1 MGSEALADVFA
12 RRLDGTLDHVA
23 LREQASALLRQHVDV
38 DLAVWAVL
46 DPATLMWASCVL
58 DGMPRDADLENGVF
72 ANEYGQP
79 DHLKLVDLAGGQTA
93 GTLSQVT
100 AGDPQASRR
109 FRDLLA
115 PRGFSDELRLVLSD
129 GGSSWGAVC
138 LYRSSGAFPA
148 GLATSLT
155 AAARPLA
162 LALRSS
168 LVRSTVLGPTPAPA
182 AVDLPATGLLLADRS
197 GRLREVND
205 DARALL
211 GSDRL
216 AELPQVVQSVVAR
229 RAAGHLGG
237 ATAVTSDGRWLTF
250 HATPL
255 GDALAVV
262 VEQVRPHQL
271 AEIIVRARGLT
282 AREREVVELVA
293 RGFSNRHIAR
303 NLQVSEYTVQDHL
316 KSVFVKFDVGSR
328 NELVAALFFTHF
340 RPLQG

>member
-1 MGSEALADVFA
+1 M
-12 RRLDGTLDHVA
+12 
-23 LREQASALLRQHVDV
+23 
-38 DLAVWAVL
+38 
-46 DPATLMWASCVL
+46 
-58 DGMPRDADLENGVF
+58 
-72 ANEYGQP
+72 
-79 DHLKLVDLAGGQTA
+79 
-93 GTLSQVT
+93 
-100 AGDPQASRR
+100 
-109 FRDLLA
+109 
-115 PRGFSDELRLVLSD
+115 
-129 GGSSWGAVC
+129 
-138 LYRSSGAFPA
+138 
-148 GLATSLT
+148 
-155 AAARPLA
+155 
-162 LALRSS
+162 
-168 LVRSTVLGPTPAPA
+168 RSTVLGPAPAPA
-182 AVDLPATGLLLADRS
+182 AVDLPATGLLLVDRG

-216 AELPQVVQSVVAR
+216 AELPQAVQSVVAR

-293 RGFSNRHIAR
+293 RGFSIRHIAR